1 MRELCIGQD
10 DELTEQDI
18 QEKLKN
24 IEFKSAGRRPDLDA
38 ETLMALQ
45 ETAQSIDV
53 QQPDHVKQQILQE
66 AILEARK
73 AHAQSRG
80 YNYRAANMKE
90 FCPSKFRQYAKVIA
104 PDMEFVRAPRAAT
117 SRQGSSS
124 SSANAANKAHSD
136 YHSDSSS
143 SSNSSFAFHGAT
155 NASFNHTHSTSTS
168 SSNNQNHTGTKKS
181 SQASKAPSNSS
192 TNTSISC
199 ITHGTITRVPAI
211 VNTTT
216 IGTQTLSKAP
226 SGSVSAGRKNKQQTN
241 TQKKKWWEPVRVHLW
256 FKLFACVDFIK

>member
-104 PDMEFVRAPRAAT
+104 PDMEFARAPRTAS
-117 SRQGSSS
+117 SRQRSSS
-124 SSANAANKAHSD
+124 SSAKAANNAHSD

-143 SSNSSFAFHGAT
+143 SSSSSSSCGFYGTTHA
-155 NASFNHTHSTSTS
+155 NHTLSTSTYS
-168 SSNNQNHTGTKKS
+168 SSNQNHSGTKKS
-181 SQASKAPSNSS
+181 SQVSKVLSNSS
-192 TNTSISC
+192 KSTSISC
-199 ITHGTITRVPAI
+199 TTHGSITRVPAI

-226 SGSVSAGRKNKQQTN
+226 PASASAGRKNKQQAK
-241 TQKKKWWEPVRVHLW
+241 TQKK
-256 FKLFACVDFIK
+256 